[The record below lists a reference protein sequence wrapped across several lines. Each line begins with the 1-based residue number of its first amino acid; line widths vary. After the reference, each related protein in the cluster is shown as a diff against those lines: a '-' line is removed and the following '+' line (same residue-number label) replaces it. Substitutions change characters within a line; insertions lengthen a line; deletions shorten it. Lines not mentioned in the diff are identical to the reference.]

1 MPDDL
6 NRLAAE
12 AAVID
17 ADAQALSAPPVS
29 PEAVPAAAPPPVDY
43 LTEAR
48 GVVGFICVAACAV
61 FPVLEPIYTKEKQD
75 QLAAVTA
82 PLLEQYQVDMGGI
95 MGKYGNWIN
104 FAMVALPLG
113 AQTYQAM
120 KAIAEQQA
128 NGKGATPAQ
137 QPALSEEKAK
147 EYVAPVPMHLQPV
160 ANDAA

>member
-1 MPDDL
+1 MTEEIQ
-6 NRLAAE
+6 RLAAE
-12 AAVID
+12 ATVID
-17 ADAQALSAPPVS
+17 ADAQALSAPP
-29 PEAVPAAAPPPVDY
+29 PDPNAAPAPPPTDY

-61 FPVLEPIYTKEKQD
+61 FPVLEPIYSKERQE

-120 KAIAEQQA
+120 KAIAAQQA

-160 ANDAA
+160 NDAA